1 MAAFP
6 ERDKPQK
13 NHTTEKKKKK
23 KIFRE
28 TAGDKRI
35 M

>member
-13 NHTTEKKKKK
+13 NHTTEKKKKEK
-23 KIFRE
+23 NLWGKSR
-28 TAGDKRI
+28 
-35 M
+35 